1 LEKKQVTSVSELC
14 SDLPAVFIDHMNY
27 VHSLRDEESRT
38 MDTVEGMFS
47 GLFRRQGFEYDNVF
61 D

>member
-1 LEKKQVTSVSELC
+1 VTSASELC
-14 SDLPAVFIDHMNY
+14 SDLPAVFIDHTNY
-27 VHSLRDEESRT
+27 VAQLARRRKPDYGYRR
-38 MDTVEGMFS
+38 GMFS